1 MDLGLSGLASGFD
14 WRSLIDQLMEVE
26 RTPARRLL
34 ADQALV
40 QQRNQACAS
49 VVSQL
54 KVLQTRVTALADP
67 SLFESRIAASADE
80 TIATTEASAGAVPGS
95 YSFNFLQLATAAR
108 QRGTAGIA
116 NPLSTTSDVSSVL
129 LNQAAFGEVVRPGT
143 LTVNGKQISVAATD
157 SLQDL
162 FDKISAAT
170 GGTVSGSYDPA
181 ADKIRLA
188 GAGPIILGSATDTS
202 NFFDVA
208 RLYNNGTEEI
218 VSSGALGR
226 ANLSA
231 NVSASNLV
239 TAISDGGSGAGE
251 FQINGVSIAFNAAT
265 DSIQAILARINSSA
279 AGVTATYDRLNDQFV
294 LSNRTAGDI
303 GIALE
308 DVTGNF
314 LGATGL
320 LSGALERG
328 KDLLYT
334 VDGGEIQVARS
345 NTISDA
351 SSGLPGLAVT
361 AVKEGTAV
369 ITVSND
375 TAKMKSAIKDFI
387 SDFNKAQGLIDTLT
401 ASSTDAKGKVTAGTL
416 AGDSDAYGIAS
427 KLRSLANATVGSL
440 LDGVRCLEHLGIT
453 SNGNDNSLALSD
465 ETKLDAAL
473 SENLARVKALFSDE
487 ATGVA
492 VQLNAF
498 LEKAAGEDGA
508 LGVKQDHLTKESA
521 RIDAQVADLERRLE
535 NDRQQLIARFIAM
548 ETAQANINRQLQF
561 LAQGLANI
569 QTT

>member
-26 RTPARRLL
+26 RTPERRLL
-34 ADQALV
+34 ADQALI

-54 KVLQTRVTALADP
+54 KVLQTRVTALTDP
-67 SLFESRIAASADE
+67 NLFESRTAASADE
-80 TIATTEASAGAVPGS
+80 TLATTEASAGAVPGS

-108 QRGTAGIA
+108 QRGTADIA
-116 NPLSTTSDVSSVL
+116 SPLSATSDVSSVL

-143 LTVNGKQISVAATD
+143 ITINGKQISVGATD

-170 GGTVSGSYDPA
+170 GGAVSGSYDPA
-181 ADKIRLA
+181 TDKIRLA

-202 NFFDVA
+202 NFLDVA

-251 FQINGVSIAFNAAT
+251 FKINGMSISFNAAT
-265 DSIQAILARINSSA
+265 DSIQAILDRINGSA
-279 AGVTATYDRLNDQFV
+279 AGVTATYDRLTDQFV
-294 LSNRTAGDI
+294 LSNRTAGDV

-314 LGATGL
+314 LTATGL
-320 LSGALERG
+320 LAGTLERG

-334 VDGGEIQVARS
+334 VDGGEVQVARS
-345 NTISDA
+345 NTITDA
-351 SSGLPGLAVT
+351 SSGLPGLTVT

-375 TAKMKSAIKDFI
+375 TAKMKLAIQDFI
-387 SDFNKAQGLIDTLT
+387 SDYNKAQGLIDTLT
-401 ASSTDAKGKVTAGTL
+401 TSSTNAKGEVTAGTL

-440 LDGVRCLEHLGIT
+440 SDGIRCLEHLGIT
-453 SNGNDNSLALSD
+453 SNGNDNNLTLAD
-465 ETKLDAAL
+465 ESKLDAAL
-473 SENLARVKALFSDE
+473 SGNLARVKALFSDE
-487 ATGVA
+487 TTGVA

-498 LEKAAGEDGA
+498 LERAAGEDGA
-508 LGVKQDHLTKESA
+508 LGIKQDHLTEESA

-535 NDRQQLIARFIAM
+535 NDRQELIARFVAM

-561 LAQGLANI
+561 LSQGLASI
-569 QTT
+569 ETA